1 MASKRKIISIDEA
14 KCTGCGQ
21 CIPNCP
27 EGALQVID
35 GKARLIS
42 DLFCDGLGA
51 CVGNCP
57 ESAMTV
63 EERVAEPYDEARVMA
78 NIVKAGPNTI
88 AAHLK
93 HLKDHSAC
101 DYYNAALAY
110 LKQNSIPLPAS
121 RPPDHSTPE
130 PLPPLACGCPG
141 SHVRELNPQSSVSN
155 LQSAVPSGCPGSA
168 VRDLSGSSLTPNPSP
183 LAPSES
189 RPSRLRNWPIQLTLI
204 PPSAP
209 YLKNAD
215 LLISADCVGSSHPNF
230 HSDLVEGRVLIIAC
244 PKLDDAAAYQEK
256 LTTIF
261 RQNTP
266 RSVLVA
272 HMTVPCC
279 SGLVHITKQAIAD
292 SGKTIPFAEVT
303 IDVAGKQVK

>member
-1 MASKRKIISIDEA
+1 MGSKRKIIRIDDE

-57 ESAMTV
+57 EGAMEVT
-63 EERVAEPYDEARVMA
+63 ERAAEPYDEARVMA

-101 DYYNAALAY
+101 EYYEQAVAY
-110 LKQNSIPLPAS
+110 LEKQNIPN
-121 RPPDHSTPE
+121 PE
-130 PLPPLACGCPG
+130 KSEAKRQEPRLVCGCPG
-141 SHVRELNPQSSVSN
+141 SVVQTLSPQSAIAN
-155 LQSAVPSGCPGSA
+155 LQSEM
-168 VRDLSGSSLTPNPSP
+168 
-183 LAPSES
+183 ES

-209 YLKNAD
+209 YLKGAD

-230 HSDLVEGRVLIIAC
+230 HDDLVNGRVLIIAC
-244 PKLDDAAAYQEK
+244 PKLDDADAYQEK
-256 LTTIF
+256 LTAIF
-261 RQNTP
+261 KQNSP
-266 RSVLVA
+266 KSVLVA

-279 SGLVHITKQAIAD
+279 YGLVQLVKQAIAD
-292 SGKTIPFAEVT
+292 SGKTIPYAEVT
-303 IDVAGKQVK
+303 IDVDGKQVK

>member
-1 MASKRKIISIDEA
+1 MASKRKIIDIDEA

-51 CVGNCP
+51 CVGRCP
-57 ESAMTV
+57 AGAMAVT
-63 EERVAEPYDEARVMA
+63 EREAEPYDEAKVMV
-78 NIVKAGPNTI
+78 NIVKAGPNTV

-110 LKQNSIPLPAS
+110 LKQHNVPLPS
-121 RPPDHSTPE
+121 TGPHDHSTTGPQA
-130 PLPPLACGCPG
+130 PLACGCPG
-141 SHVRELNPQSSVSN
+141 SAVRELSPSSTRS
-155 LQSAVPSGCPGSA
+155 LDPSIPRSLSA
-168 VRDLSGSSLTPNPSP
+168 
-183 LAPSES
+183 
-189 RPSRLRNWPIQLTLI
+189 LRNWPIQLTLI

-209 YLKNAD
+209 YLKGAD
-215 LLISADCVGSSHPNF
+215 LLISADCVGSSHPSF
-230 HSDLVEGRVLIIAC
+230 HEDLVAGRVLIIAC
-244 PKLDDAAAYQEK
+244 PKLDDAEAYQEK
-256 LTTIF
+256 LTRMFTA
-261 RQNTP
+261 NAP
-266 RSVLVA
+266 KSVTVA

-279 SGLVHITKQAIAD
+279 FGLVRLVQQAIAD

-303 IDVAGKQVK
+303 IDVDGKKVK

>member
-1 MASKRKIISIDEA
+1 MGSKRKIINIDEE

-35 GKARLIS
+35 GKARLVS

-57 ESAMTV
+57 EGAMTV
-63 EERVAEPYDEARVMA
+63 EERFAEPYDEARVMA

-93 HLKDHSAC
+93 HLQDHSAC
-101 DYYNAALAY
+101 DYYNEALAY
-110 LKQNSIPLPAS
+110 LKQHDITSLEKVEVEGQKAKAKRQS
-121 RPPDHSTPE
+121 EE
-130 PLPPLACGCPG
+130 PKLACGCPG
-141 SHVRELNPQSSVSN
+141 SS
-155 LQSAVPSGCPGSA
+155 
-168 VRDLSGSSLTPNPSP
+168 VRDLSGSSLAPDPSP
-183 LAPSES
+183 LTPSES

-209 YLKNAD
+209 YLKGAD

-230 HSDLVEGRVLIIAC
+230 HEDLVKGRVLLIAC
-244 PKLDDAAAYQEK
+244 PKLDDAEAYQEK

-261 RQNTP
+261 SHNAP
-266 RSVLVA
+266 KSVLVA

-279 SGLVHITKQAIAD
+279 FGLVQIVKQAIAD

-303 IDVAGKQVK
+303 IDVDGKKVA

>member
-1 MASKRKIISIDEA
+1 MGNKRKIISIDEE
-14 KCTGCGQ
+14 KCTGCAE

-35 GKARLIS
+35 GKARLVS

-57 ESAMTV
+57 EGAMKV
-63 EERVAEPYDEARVMA
+63 EERIAEPYDEAKVMA

-101 DYYNAALAY
+101 DYYNEALAY
-110 LKQNSIPLPAS
+110 IKNHNISLPSTGS
-121 RPPDHSTPE
+121 RDHPTAGPP
-130 PLPPLACGCPG
+130 PPLACGCPG
-141 SHVRELNPQSSVSN
+141 SAVRELDPQSSISN
-155 LQSAVPSGCPGSA
+155 LESKMA
-168 VRDLSGSSLTPNPSP
+168 SP
-183 LAPSES
+183 
-189 RPSRLRNWPIQLTLI
+189 RPSRLRNWPIQLTLV

-209 YLKNAD
+209 YVKGAD
-215 LLISADCVGSSHPNF
+215 LLISADCVGSSHPDF
-230 HSDLVEGRVLIIAC
+230 HDELVSGRVLLIAC
-244 PKLDDAAAYQEK
+244 PKLDDADAYLEK
-256 LTTIF
+256 LTQMFT
-261 RQNTP
+261 QSTP
-266 RSVLVA
+266 KSVTCA

-279 SGLVHITKQAIAD
+279 FGLVQIVKQAIAN

-303 IDVAGKQVK
+303 IDVNGKQVQRS

>member
-1 MASKRKIISIDEA
+1 MPSKRKIIHIDDE

-35 GKARLIS
+35 GKVRLVS

-57 ESAMTV
+57 EGAMTV
-63 EERVAEPYDEARVMA
+63 EERVAEPYDEARVME

-93 HLKDHSAC
+93 HLQDHGAC
-101 DYYNAALAY
+101 DYYNEALAY
-110 LKQNSIPLPAS
+110 LKQHNISLPSEAKP
-121 RPPDHSTPE
+121 RTPNPE
-130 PLPPLACGCPG
+130 PQLAC
-141 SHVRELNPQSSVSN
+141 
-155 LQSAVPSGCPGSA
+155 GCPGSA
-168 VRDLSGSSLTPNPSP
+168 VRDLSGSSLTPDPRPLTPS
-183 LAPSES
+183 SS
-189 RPSRLRNWPIQLTLI
+189 RPARLRNWPIQLTLI
-204 PPSAP
+204 PVTAP
-209 YLKNAD
+209 YLKGAD

-230 HSDLVEGRVLIIAC
+230 HDELVKGRVLIIAC
-244 PKLDDAAAYQEK
+244 PKLDDAEAYLEK
-256 LTTIF
+256 LTRMFTES
-261 RQNTP
+261 TP
-266 RSVLVA
+266 KSVTCA

-279 SGLVHITKQAIAD
+279 FGLVQMVKQAITD

-303 IDVAGKQVK
+303 IDVDGKKVK

>member
-1 MASKRKIISIDEA
+1 MASKRKIVSIDDE

-35 GKARLIS
+35 GKARLVS

-57 ESAMTV
+57 EGAMTV
-63 EERVAEPYDEARVMA
+63 MEREAEPYDEAKVMA
-78 NIVKAGPNTI
+78 NIVKAGANTI

-93 HLKDHSAC
+93 HLKDQSAC
-101 DYYNAALAY
+101 DYYNEAVSY
-110 LKQNSIPLPAS
+110 LKQNNIKLPSEAKS
-121 RPPDHSTPE
+121 QTPS
-130 PLPPLACGCPG
+130 PKPQLACGCPG
-141 SHVRELNPQSSVSN
+141 SSVRELNPKSAISN
-155 LQSAVPSGCPGSA
+155 LQSETPSGCPGSA
-168 VRDLSGSSLTPNPSP
+168 VRELGASDTRSIDPSIPRSLS
-183 LAPSES
+183 A
-189 RPSRLRNWPIQLTLI
+189 LRNWPIQLALI
-204 PPSAP
+204 PVTAP

-230 HSDLVEGRVLIIAC
+230 HEELVAGRILIIAC
-244 PKLDDAAAYQEK
+244 PKLDDAEAYKEK

-261 RQNTP
+261 DHNSP

-279 SGLVHITKQAIAD
+279 FGLVQLVKQAIAD
-292 SGKTIPFAEVT
+292 SDKTIPFAEVT
-303 IDVAGKQVK
+303 IDVDGKQVR

>member
-1 MASKRKIISIDEA
+1 MESKRKIINIYEE

-51 CVGNCP
+51 CVGHCP
-57 ESAMTV
+57 TGAMTV
-63 EERVAEPYDEARVMA
+63 EERVAEPYDEAKVMA

-101 DYYNAALAY
+101 DYYNGALAY
-110 LKQNSIPLPAS
+110 LKQHNIAS
-121 RPPDHSTPE
+121 PE
-130 PLPPLACGCPG
+130 TEAKGQSDELKLACGCPG
-141 SHVRELNPQSSVSN
+141 SAVRELTPSDTRSLDPSIPRS
-155 LQSAVPSGCPGSA
+155 LSA
-168 VRDLSGSSLTPNPSP
+168 
-183 LAPSES
+183 
-189 RPSRLRNWPIQLTLI
+189 LRNWPIQLTLI

-209 YLKNAD
+209 YLKGAD

-230 HSDLVEGRVLIIAC
+230 HEDLVKGRVLIIAC
-244 PKLDDAAAYQEK
+244 PKLDDADAYREK
-256 LTTIF
+256 LTRMF
-261 RQNTP
+261 SANAP
-266 RSVLVA
+266 KSVTVA

-279 SGLVHITKQAIAD
+279 FGLVQLVQQAIAD
-292 SGKTIPFAEVT
+292 SGKTIPLAEVT
-303 IDVAGKQVK
+303 IDVDGRQVK

>member
-1 MASKRKIISIDEA
+1 MGSKRKIIKVDEET
-14 KCTGCGQ
+14 CTGCAE

-51 CVGNCP
+51 CVGHCP
-57 ESAMTV
+57 TGAMTV
-63 EERVAEPYDEARVMA
+63 EERFAEPYDEAKVMA

-101 DYYNAALAY
+101 DYYNEALAY
-110 LKQNSIPLPAS
+110 LKQNNIAS
-121 RPPDHSTPE
+121 PE
-130 PLPPLACGCPG
+130 SEAKGQEPKLACGCPG
-141 SHVRELNPQSSVSN
+141 SSVRTLTT
-155 LQSAVPSGCPGSA
+155 SATRSLDPSI
-168 VRDLSGSSLTPNPSP
+168 
-183 LAPSES
+183 
-189 RPSRLRNWPIQLTLI
+189 PSRLSALRNWPIQLTLI
-204 PPSAP
+204 PATAP

-230 HSDLVEGRVLIIAC
+230 HEDLVKDRVLIIAC
-244 PKLDDAAAYQEK
+244 PKLDDADAYLEK
-256 LTTIF
+256 LTRMFTES
-261 RQNTP
+261 TP
-266 RSVLVA
+266 KSVTCA

-279 SGLVHITKQAIAD
+279 FGLVQVVKQAITD
-292 SGKTIPFAEVT
+292 SGKTIPFADVT
-303 IDVAGKQVK
+303 IDVDGKKVA

>member
-1 MASKRKIISIDEA
+1 MGSKRKIIKVDEET
-14 KCTGCGQ
+14 CTGCAE

-35 GKARLIS
+35 GKARLVS

-51 CVGNCP
+51 CVGHCP
-57 ESAMTV
+57 TGAMTV
-63 EERVAEPYDEARVMA
+63 EERVAEPYEEAKVMA

-110 LKQNSIPLPAS
+110 LKQHDIPVP
-121 RPPDHSTPE
+121 STGPHE
-130 PLPPLACGCPG
+130 PLACGCAG
-141 SHVRELNPQSSVSN
+141 SHVREL
-155 LQSAVPSGCPGSA
+155 
-168 VRDLSGSSLTPNPSP
+168 
-183 LAPSES
+183 
-189 RPSRLRNWPIQLTLI
+189 RPSDTRSLDPSIPRSLSALRNWPIQLTLI

-209 YLKNAD
+209 YLKDAD

-230 HSDLVEGRVLIIAC
+230 HEDLVKGRVLIIAC
-244 PKLDDAAAYQEK
+244 PKLDDGDAYLEK
-256 LTTIF
+256 LTQMF
-261 RQNTP
+261 AENP
-266 RSVLVA
+266 PKSVTCA

-279 SGLVHITKQAIAD
+279 FGLVQMVKRAIAD

-303 IDVAGKQVK
+303 IDVDGKKVN